1 MKRKIVSVFTMLFGI
16 IMSGFGQVSGLN
28 IGYCNGIVKTS
39 GTTGFSSTEKDTW
52 ISGAIYIPQ
61 EQLKVYAGNR
71 IDSINAGLASAL
83 NIDSLRVWIRT
94 SLDGTDLAAG
104 ALSKTG
110 DNKLVKG
117 WNRVGLEQPYDITTD
132 GSGLYVGYSFHQ
144 KSSSVGLSVV
154 ALPQE
159 NGLFVKLGTD
169 AEWTDR
175 SNEGVLAIEALVYG
189 DHLPKYN
196 LVLKS
201 LSVQP
206 VYVMDKGTL
215 TFSAT
220 LRNIATATITGFDA
234 KCTIDGAVYTA
245 HIDETIAYNEEK
257 TVSFTI
263 RPENIVSNEP
273 AKRTVTVEITN
284 LAEGDDENPDD
295 NVMSAEFEIV
305 EHDFTR
311 NVLIEEFTTELCPN
325 CPRVAGQ
332 LADVL
337 ADENYNGIVNVICHH
352 SGYYTDWLTIPAAND
367 YLWLYN
373 MGGSTFAPALLVDRV
388 TRTYLSN
395 QNEKSPIYMPS
406 SADDIRRVVDTRMLD
421 VAFVSLDINAEM
433 DSANAS
439 KVTVTVTGERIK
451 ENFTT
456 NPPRIC
462 VTLFENNIT
471 PRSQAGATT
480 GFTHQ
485 HVERAVNSTWGDVIE
500 WDGNSYSYTCE
511 LALRADYNRENLGI
525 LAYVWDYNSSDAS
538 LCEVA
543 NSASI
548 HYSDFSVG
556 ESSGISTV
564 STTATRPVERWSA
577 SGVRMSEPQRGLNIV
592 RMDNGEIR
600 KVIVK

>member
-1 MKRKIVSVFTMLFGI
+1 MLFGI

-28 IGYCNGIVKTS
+28 IGYCDGIVKTS

-83 NIDSLRVWIRT
+83 NIDSLRVWVRT
-94 SLDGTDLAAG
+94 SLDGADFADG

-117 WNRVGLEQPYDITTD
+117 WNRVCLEHPYDITAD
-132 GSGLYVGYSFHQ
+132 GTGLYVGYSFHQ

-154 ALPQE
+154 PLPQE

-175 SNEGVLAIEALVYG
+175 GNEGVLAIEALVYG

-201 LSVQP
+201 LTVQP
-206 VYVMDKGTL
+206 VYVIDKGTL

-234 KCTIDGAVYTA
+234 KCTIDNAVYTA

-263 RPENIVSNEP
+263 RPEVIISNEP
-273 AKRTVTVEITN
+273 NMRDVTVEIVN
-284 LAEGDDENPDD
+284 LVEGNDENPDD
-295 NVMSAEFEIV
+295 NVMSTEFEIV
-305 EHDFTR
+305 NHDFTR
-311 NVLIEEFTTELCPN
+311 NVLIEEFTTEQCPN

-337 ADENYNGIVNVICHH
+337 ADGNYSGTVNVICHH
-352 SGYYTDWLTIPAAND
+352 SGYYTDWLTIPAASD

-388 TRTYLSN
+388 TRSYLSN
-395 QNEKSPIYMPS
+395 QNDKSPIFMPS

-421 VAFVSLDINAEM
+421 VAFVSLNIDARM

-451 ENFTT
+451 ENFTS

-462 VTLFENNIT
+462 VTLFENDIA
-471 PRSQAGATT
+471 PRNQAGASND
-480 GFTHQ
+480 FIHQ

-500 WDGNSYSYTCE
+500 WNGDSYSYTCE
-511 LALRADYNRENLGI
+511 LAVRADYDRENLGV
-525 LAYVWDYNSSDAS
+525 LAYVWDYDSEDAS
-538 LCEVA
+538 MCEVA

-548 HYSDFSVG
+548 HFSDFTVGMPNGMDSVPG
-556 ESSGISTV
+556 
-564 STTATRPVERWSA
+564 TAPRPVGSWSV
-577 SGVRMSEPQRGLNIV
+577 SGVRSSGLRKGLNIV
-592 RMDNGEIR
+592 RMNNGET
-600 KVIVK
+600 KKIVK